1 MVPTIDLGLGGAYLS
16 RDADLVFEVLQLG
29 QLRRYKAVPA
39 LVGKD
44 LERLL
49 QQWLQPAKDG
59 PVVEFVQIIV
69 QKLEHVLDTLGQG
82 SPVEVDHGA

>member
-49 QQWLQPAKDG
+49 QQWLQPA
-59 PVVEFVQIIV
+59 
-69 QKLEHVLDTLGQG
+69 
-82 SPVEVDHGA
+82 